1 MGRSQVWNYRLK
13 MKILVYLFGIAA
25 LVFGLLTFYFWDM
38 CRDQELKTNLAESQS
53 VLRIKEADARTAK
66 RDTAIA
72 RLQFKMDSASRYYH
86 KEESRL
92 KSNVMS
98 LKHRERVS
106 RGTDTVTLTLTDTVY
121 MAYDS
126 LVASLT
132 TERNGIKADCK
143 ALTDSLISNIDDLK
157 GIRVELEGQVQRRNE
172 ALSKEKKKGKWLK
185 AAIIVLGG
193 VIVYEEIKD

>member
-1 MGRSQVWNYRLK
+1 MKTALFILIILLLLSLVGNWIQWDISRDKDLIADLK
-13 MKILVYLFGIAA
+13 
-25 LVFGLLTFYFWDM
+25 D
-38 CRDQELKTNLAESQS
+38 SQS
-53 VLRIKEADARTAK
+53 VLRIQEADARLAQ
-66 RDTAIA
+66 RDTVIA
-72 RLQFKMDSASRYYH
+72 RIQAKMDSAAQHYR
-86 KEESRL
+86 KEEGRL

-157 GIRVELEGQVQRRNE
+157 GIRLELEGQVQRRNE
-172 ALSKEKKKGKWLK
+172 ALTKEKKKGKWLK
-185 AAIIVLGG
+185 ALVIVLGG